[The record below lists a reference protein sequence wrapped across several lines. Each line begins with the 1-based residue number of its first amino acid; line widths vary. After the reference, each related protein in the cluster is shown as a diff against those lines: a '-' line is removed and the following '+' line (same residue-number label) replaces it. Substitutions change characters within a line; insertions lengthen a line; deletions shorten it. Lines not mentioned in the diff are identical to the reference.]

1 MHLIDKISKNTR
13 EIVTRD
19 DAEKLEEKRG
29 IKSYI
34 GIEPSG
40 IPHIATAVMWPRKLA
55 EIQHDM
61 KITVLL
67 ADWHAMINNKLHG
80 DLELIR
86 KGGEIL
92 RRTFMAEGLTE
103 ADYVWASDLV
113 SSSEYWRMF
122 INTAK
127 KSTLKRVIRA
137 LPIMG
142 RSETDAEKDFSM
154 YLYPIMQVTDIF
166 YLDVDVAFGGMDQRH
181 AHMLARDIAEKMKRK
196 KVVSV
201 HGFLLSSLKGNTRMD
216 NFVKMSKSDPNS
228 AILVTDDLEHIEK
241 KINAAYCP
249 PQQVEGNPVAEIM
262 KYIIIPYYEKD
273 IEISGANGKIQ
284 VDGVE
289 MFEGSYQKGD
299 IQPPELKHTVS
310 TILDEMI
317 DPARKSLEGIDLS
330 EFQ

>member
-1 MHLIDKISKNTR
+1 MQLVEKLYKNTR
-13 EIVTRD
+13 EIVTRE
-19 DAEKLEEKRG
+19 DAEKLVNTDNVR
-29 IKSYI
+29 SYI

-55 EIQHDM
+55 ELQHDM

-80 DLELIR
+80 DLDLIR
-86 KGGEIL
+86 KGGEVL
-92 RRTFMAEGLTE
+92 KKAFRSEGLTD
-103 ADYVWASDLV
+103 ADYIWASDLV
-113 SSSEYWRMF
+113 DSSDYWQMF

-142 RSETDAEKDFSM
+142 RTETDAEKDFSM

-201 HGFLLSSLKGNTRMD
+201 HGFLLSSLKGNSRMD

-228 AILVTDDLEHIEK
+228 AILVTDDRADIER

-249 PQQVEGNPVAEIM
+249 PGQVDGNPVAEIM
-262 KYIIIPYYEKD
+262 KYIVIPYYDK
-273 IEISGANGKIQ
+273 EIVILGKEGKITIDNAEIFDQ
-284 VDGVE
+284 AYV
-289 MFEGSYQKGD
+289 KGE
-299 IQPPELKHTVS
+299 IQPSELKNTVS

-317 DPARKSLEGIDLS
+317 DPARRSLEGIDIS

>member
-1 MHLIDKISKNTR
+1 MHLIEKIYKNTR
-13 EIVTRD
+13 EVVTRE
-19 DAEKLEEKRG
+19 DAERLEGKSD

-55 EIQHDM
+55 EIQDDI
-61 KITVLL
+61 KVTVLL

-80 DLELIR
+80 DLDLIR

-92 RRTFMAEGLTE
+92 RKTFQAEGLTK

-113 SSSEYWRMF
+113 DSSEYWRMF
-122 INTAK
+122 IDTAK
-127 KSTLKRVIRA
+127 RSTLKRVIRS

-142 RSETDAEKDFSM
+142 RNETDAEKDFSM

-166 YLDVDVAFGGMDQRH
+166 YLDVDMAFGGMDQRH

-201 HGFLLSSLKGNTRMD
+201 HGFLLSSLKGNARMD

-228 AILVTDDLEHIEK
+228 AILVTDHMEDIER

-262 KYIIIPYYEKD
+262 KYIIIPYYGKS
-273 IEISGANGKIQ
+273 IEIHGSNGVINL
-284 VDGVE
+284 DSVE
-289 MFEGSYQKGD
+289 NFDQAYQRGE
-299 IQPPELKHTVS
+299 IQPADLKHKVA
-310 TILDEMI
+310 TILNEMVE
-317 DPARKSLEGIDLS
+317 PARRSLEGLDLS

>member
-1 MHLIDKISKNTR
+1 MQLIEKLYKNTR
-13 EIVTRD
+13 EIVTKE
-19 DAEKLEEKRG
+19 DAEKLVNADNVR
-29 IKSYI
+29 SYS

-55 EIQHDM
+55 ELQHDM

-80 DLELIR
+80 DLDLIR
-86 KGGEIL
+86 KGGEVL
-92 RRTFMAEGLTE
+92 KKAFRSEGLTD
-103 ADYVWASDLV
+103 ADYIWASDLV
-113 SSSEYWRMF
+113 DSSDYWQMF

-142 RSETDAEKDFSM
+142 RTETDAEKDFSM

-201 HGFLLSSLKGNTRMD
+201 HGFLLSSLKGNSRMD

-228 AILVTDDLEHIEK
+228 AILVTDDRADIER

-249 PQQVEGNPVAEIM
+249 PGQVDGNPVDEIM
-262 KYIIIPYYEKD
+262 KYIVIPYYDKE
-273 IEISGANGKIQ
+273 IVISGKEGKITIDNAEIFDQ
-284 VDGVE
+284 A
-289 MFEGSYQKGD
+289 YIKGE
-299 IQPPELKHTVS
+299 IQPSELKNTVS

-317 DPARKSLEGIDLS
+317 DPARRSLEGIDIS